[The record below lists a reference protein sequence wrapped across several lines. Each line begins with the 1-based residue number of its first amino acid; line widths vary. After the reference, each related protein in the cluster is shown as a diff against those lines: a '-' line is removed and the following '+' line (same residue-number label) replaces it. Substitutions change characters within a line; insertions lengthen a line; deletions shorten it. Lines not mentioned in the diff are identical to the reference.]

1 VNDPAA
7 TEASSRQMQRATR
20 YLRWYPS
27 VWKARYGEEFVA
39 HLEAELEER
48 PMSVSRSLN
57 IALHG
62 VTARFRLQASVRWMS
77 GVALTVV
84 VVVALIAGVLGSGN
98 RNVGVPLRL
107 NTDASIGV
115 PVSPKTVTNINFQFT
130 DRSTKVIRITNVA
143 LIGFRDYRIPRIVR
157 VQFDAKRQGKSFMIN
172 PSGAIPGLAPAFG
185 RRILLGNGDSI
196 LVSMQAPHNGHL
208 YAVDGLRLT
217 YVHKGAT
224 HMKTLSL
231 RQSPQLLCVEP
242 HVSTVNESPACERKF
257 TTAWSLAQ
265 FYDPLTPSQS
275 PAQREAFLAT
285 NAAFD
290 YVTGLA
296 QRDPGLTEVREWA
309 TSLFTHRGSWR
320 IVQVT
325 AQRSD
330 VTVLGDKD
338 VLLFHF
344 LLQNRSTQATKTEC
358 VVNGGFDSGGGE
370 EGPLVMACHE

>member
-1 VNDPAA
+1 M
-7 TEASSRQMQRATR
+7 RRATR

-27 VWKARYGEEFVA
+27 TWRARYGEEFVA

-57 IALHG
+57 ITLHG
-62 VTARFRLQASVRWMS
+62 VTTRFKLQASVRWMS
-77 GVALTVV
+77 GCALGVV
-84 VVVALIAGVLGSGN
+84 VVIALIAVLGSGN
-98 RNVGVPLRL
+98 RNVGVPLSL
-107 NTDASIGV
+107 NTDTSIGV

-130 DRSTKVIRITNVA
+130 DKSTKVIRITNVA
-143 LIGFRDYRIPRIVR
+143 LIGFRDYRVPRLVR
-157 VQFDAKRQGKSFMIN
+157 VQFDAKRQGKSFMLN
-172 PSGAIPGLAPAFG
+172 PSGAISGLVPAFG
-185 RRILLGNGDSI
+185 RHVLLGNGDSI
-196 LVSMQAPHNGHL
+196 LVSLQAPHNGHL

-217 YVHKGAT
+217 YVRKGAT
-224 HMKTLSL
+224 HVKTLSL

-242 HVSTVNESPACERKF
+242 HVSKVNESPACERDF

-265 FYDPLTPSQS
+265 FYDPFTLSQS

-290 YVTGLA
+290 YVTGIA
-296 QRDPGLTEVREWA
+296 QRDPGLGQVREWA
-309 TSLFTHRGSWR
+309 TSLFSHRGKWQ

-344 LLQNRSTQATKTEC
+344 LLKNRSTHATKAAC

-370 EGPLVMACHE
+370 EGPMVMACHQ

>member
-1 VNDPAA
+1 VNDIVTAA
-7 TEASSRQMQRATR
+7 RSSKEMRRATR

-27 VWKARYGEEFVA
+27 TWRERYGEEFVA

-48 PMSVSRSLN
+48 PMSVSRSTD

-62 VTARFRLQASVRWMS
+62 VTTRFKLQAGVRWMS
-77 GVALTVV
+77 GLALTVV
-84 VVVALIAGVLGSGN
+84 VVAGLIAGLGSEN
-98 RNVGVPLRL
+98 RSVGVPLRL
-107 NTDASIGV
+107 NTNGSIGV
-115 PVSPKTVTNINFQFT
+115 PVSPTTVTNINFQFT
-130 DRSTKVIRITNVA
+130 DRSTKLIRVTKVS
-143 LIGFRDYRIPRIVR
+143 LIAFRGYRIPRMVR
-157 VQFDAKRQGKSFMIN
+157 VEFDPQRQGKSFMLN
-172 PSGAIPGLAPAFG
+172 PSGAISGLVPAFG

-196 LVSMQAPHNGHL
+196 LVSLKAPQDGRL

-217 YVHKGAT
+217 YVRKGAT
-224 HMKTLSL
+224 HVKTLSL
-231 RQSPQLLCVEP
+231 KQSPQLLCVEP
-242 HVSTVNESPACERKF
+242 HVSRVKDSPACERDF
-257 TTAWSLAQ
+257 MAAWALAQ

-275 PAQREAFLAT
+275 PAQRESFLAT

-296 QRDPGLTEVREWA
+296 RRDPGLGEVREWA
-309 TSLFTHRGSWR
+309 TSLFAHRGSWR
-320 IVQVT
+320 IVHVT

-344 LLQNRSTQATKTEC
+344 LLRNRTTQATKAVC

-370 EGPLVMACHE
+370 EGPVLSGCHQ

>member
-1 VNDPAA
+1 MNEPSA
-7 TEASSRQMQRATR
+7 TVRSSREMRRATR

-27 VWKARYGEEFVA
+27 AWRARYGEEFVA
-39 HLEAELEER
+39 HLEAELDER
-48 PMSVSRSLN
+48 PLSVTRSLN

-62 VTARFRLQASVRWMS
+62 VTTRFKLQVSVRWMS
-77 GVALTVV
+77 GVALAIVI
-84 VVVALIAGVLGSGN
+84 VVAVIAGVLGSET

-107 NTDASIGV
+107 NTSSSIGV

-130 DRSTKVIRITNVA
+130 DRSTKDIRVTKVA
-143 LIGFRDYRIPRIVR
+143 LIGFRNYPVPQMVR
-157 VQFDAKRQGKSFMIN
+157 VRFDPKRQGKSFMIN
-172 PSGAIPGLAPAFG
+172 PSGAVSGLVPAVG

-196 LVSMQAPHNGHL
+196 LVSLKAPQDGRL
-208 YAVDGLRLT
+208 FAVDGLRLT
-217 YVHKGAT
+217 YVRKGVTQA
-224 HMKTLSL
+224 KTLSL

-242 HVSTVNESPACERKF
+242 HVSRVKNSPACERDF
-257 TTAWSLAQ
+257 MTAWALAQ

-296 QRDPGLTEVREWA
+296 RRDPGLGEVRRWA
-309 TSLFTHRGSWR
+309 TSLFAHRGSWR
-320 IVQVT
+320 IVHVT

-344 LLQNRSTQATKTEC
+344 ELRNRTTDVTKAFC

-370 EGPLVMACHE
+370 EGPMTMACNG